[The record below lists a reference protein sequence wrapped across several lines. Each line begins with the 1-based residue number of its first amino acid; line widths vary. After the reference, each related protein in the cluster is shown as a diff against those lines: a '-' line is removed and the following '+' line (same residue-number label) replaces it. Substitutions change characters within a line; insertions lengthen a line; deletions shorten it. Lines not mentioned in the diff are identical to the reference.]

1 MNNYFFLILSVI
13 FLGSCNQRNSGKVEK
28 HTRNSISET
37 QLATFINTKWECKV
51 ADGCISYYSFGTN
64 GESIFYSCESEDKY
78 YGNYLVNNDTLY
90 IHNFVTDR
98 DSLLPKES
106 DQHSQEAK
114 YKLILINGKLKHV
127 ERWVY
132 SKANSLWEKDN
143 FNFNDNLTFE
153 RVK

>member
-1 MNNYFFLILSVI
+1 MNNCIFLILTVI
-13 FLGSCNQRNSGKVEK
+13 FLGSCNHRNSGKVEK
-28 HTRNSISET
+28 SMGNSISEI

-51 ADGCISYYSFGTN
+51 AEGCISSYSFGTN

-78 YGNYLVNNDTLY
+78 YGNYIVNNDTLY

-106 DQHSQEAK
+106 DHRSQEAK
-114 YKLILINGKLKHV
+114 YKLILVNGKLKHV

-132 SKANSLWEKDN
+132 SKANSLWEKDR
-143 FNFNDNLTFE
+143 FNFDDSSTFE